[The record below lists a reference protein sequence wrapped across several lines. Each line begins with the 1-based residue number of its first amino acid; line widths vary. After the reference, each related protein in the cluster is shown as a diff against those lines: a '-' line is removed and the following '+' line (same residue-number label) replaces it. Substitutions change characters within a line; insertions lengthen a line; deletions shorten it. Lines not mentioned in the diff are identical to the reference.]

1 MPLREGRQNSR
12 IRYAVASSFLLTPLR
27 EGRLVCMSDWKRFFC
42 TFLLTPLREGR
53 HPRLCHARLVRAI
66 STHAPAGGATYFRLT
81 DDQAK
86 KLISTHAPAGGAT
99 ERALQEAEGK
109 SYFYSRPCGRGDRR
123 IRTIFVFS
131 CISTHAPAGG
141 ATRYPVTAS
150 VSELISTHAPAGG
163 ATIRGSKKD
172 AVRPYF
178 YSRPCGRGDYSVL
191 LLGTGHQG
199 IRTFR
204 PDLLI
209 GQQCSPTQAEP
220 CVRQSGKRN
229 RLPLIHG
236 RTSLRLREARPRLPA
251 QRRLA

>member
-1 MPLREGRQNSR
+1 M
-12 IRYAVASSFLLTPLR
+12 
-27 EGRLVCMSDWKRFFC
+27 
-42 TFLLTPLREGR
+42 
-53 HPRLCHARLVRAI
+53 I
-66 STHAPAGGATYFRLT
+66 STHAPAGGATYWEILFEQWDAFLLT
-81 DDQAK
+81 PLREGRRTILFSICSA
-86 KLISTHAPAGGAT
+86 LHISTHAPAGGAT
-99 ERALQEAEGK
+99 GDFELLTGSKYLFLLTPLREGR
-109 SYFYSRPCGRGDRR
+109 RPSGGPCLPRRGAQ
-123 IRTIFVFS
+123 
-131 CISTHAPAGG
+131 ISTHAPAGG
-141 ATRYPVTAS
+141 ATRLMGQGHW
-150 VSELISTHAPAGG
+150 E
-163 ATIRGSKKD
+163 
-172 AVRPYF
+172 VRLHF

>member
-163 ATIRGSKKD
+163 ATILSFFWE
-172 AVRPYF
+172 P
-178 YSRPCGRGDYSVL
+178 
-191 LLGTGHQG
+191 G
-199 IRTFR
+199 IKVSALSAQT
-204 PDLLI
+204 
-209 GQQCSPTQAEP
+209 CSLVSSAARR
-220 CVRQSGKRN
+220 RQN
-229 RLPLIHG
+229 
-236 RTSLRLREARPRLPA
+236 PA
-251 QRRLA
+251 